1 MVDKQLLAILQRNGK
16 IEESD
21 ISDALFSIM
30 EDFLIENNVSVPAIA
45 SRVKGNVVQYY
56 TTMPARYSKTGKR
69 HQIVEKTEEEVKR
82 QFLQEAY
89 NTLNYVVEKSV
100 KESITVQEVVKKYL
114 DSLKP
119 QKVTQTGKR
128 KRATI
133 ERYFRIYY
141 NYVENT
147 EFGSMRMQ
155 SVKSYHCEDFIQYLY
170 GREICAGYVTQIKSL
185 VKTAFDYAVSR
196 DLADKNYMVSIPING
211 SLCSTK
217 KEREKTVW
225 EDDEV
230 VTLCQKSLEWWQS
243 GKFRHSA
250 LLPALIFL
258 GCRIGELSALTWNDV
273 DFVNRTVT
281 FDKTII
287 EYTDYETHQKCRTVD
302 APKRPDS
309 RRTVYMND
317 GAMFWL
323 KEIKRRNEETG
334 IDSPNVVVTKTGR
347 IPKEDQLATSFK
359 RMCQNAGIPYKTS
372 HTCRRTYTTV
382 MIDGGVPVSQVSA
395 DLGHK
400 KVSTTLDTY
409 YRAKKQTEEVLQM
422 KNDVFNQ
429 VYGEAMSAINLATLG
444 NTPKTEPVRQKA
456 LQIR

>member
-1 MVDKQLLAILQRNGK
+1 M
-16 IEESD
+16 
-21 ISDALFSIM
+21 
-30 EDFLIENNVSVPAIA
+30 
-45 SRVKGNVVQYY
+45 
-56 TTMPARYSKTGKR
+56 
-69 HQIVEKTEEEVKR
+69 
-82 QFLQEAY
+82 
-89 NTLNYVVEKSV
+89 
-100 KESITVQEVVKKYL
+100 
-114 DSLKP
+114 
-119 QKVTQTGKR
+119 
-128 KRATI
+128 
-133 ERYFRIYY
+133 
-141 NYVENT
+141 
-147 EFGSMRMQ
+147 
-155 SVKSYHCEDFIQYLY
+155 
-170 GREICAGYVTQIKSL
+170 
-185 VKTAFDYAVSR
+185 
-196 DLADKNYMVSIPING
+196 
-211 SLCSTK
+211 
-217 KEREKTVW
+217 
-225 EDDEV
+225 
-230 VTLCQKSLEWWQS
+230 
-243 GKFRHSA
+243 
-250 LLPALIFL
+250 LPALIFL

-273 DFVNRTVT
+273 NFENRTVT

-287 EYTDYETHQKCRTVD
+287 EYTDYETHQKYRTVD

-323 KEIKRRNEETG
+323 KEIKRRNKETG